1 MSGIVKNGEG
11 EESAPMPA
19 GAAGD
24 ALEVWIAAELLERA
38 KAGGVS
44 LVGSGG
50 LLAGVT
56 RQVLQAA
63 LEAEMS
69 EHLGYE

>member
-1 MSGIVKNGEG
+1 M
-11 EESAPMPA
+11 
-19 GAAGD
+19 
-24 ALEVWIAAELLERA
+24 WIAAELLERA